1 MHDPSAEIVA
11 AREFRRV
18 ARFVFV
24 ISRAHEQ
31 EIAGE
36 AHDFRSALAVATA
49 LGLNGP
55 ARLVRGPR
63 RPLDAVVEV
72 NFLIDSVFGG
82 GLAHI
87 VQDPRPVGDRLWLGP
102 WLERI
107 TQREHV
113 AVGADAG
120 IPEQVPGAANAVAAL
135 QERKALARTFLL
147 QVISRADPGEPGAD
161 DQYVDML

>member
-11 AREFRRV
+11 ALEFRRV

-24 ISRAHEQ
+24 IAGAHEQ

-36 AHDFRSALAVATA
+36 VHDFRIALAVAAA

-63 RPLDAVVEV
+63 RSLDAVVEA
-72 NFLIDSVFGG
+72 NFLIDTVFGG
-82 GLAHI
+82 GLAHV

-120 IPEQVPGAANAVAAL
+120 ISEQIPGATYTVASL
-135 QERKALARTFLL
+135 QERKALART
-147 QVISRADPGEPGAD
+147 
-161 DQYVDML
+161 